1 MIAAVLFD
9 LDETLFARTLSL
21 KRFVED
27 QLGKRYPDIFPNLEQ
42 TVSRFLELD
51 CRGMTPKDGVYQ
63 ALLAEVGRVD
73 QDLVA
78 ELFDHYE
85 QNAWRFASGF
95 DGMEVALN
103 EIRELEAKIGIVT
116 NGQTHIQLRS
126 LLALNLDRMV
136 DTYVISEAVGL
147 RKPDPKI
154 FHLAAANLSVR
165 VEDCVFV
172 GDSPTADIVGA
183 KQVGMKTVW
192 FPNGAIWPYDLPV
205 NADAKI
211 QSLSELQAAL
221 QRFA

>member
-27 QLGKRYPDIFPNLEQ
+27 QLGKQYPSIFPNLEH

-51 CRGMTPKDGVYQ
+51 SRGMKPKNEVYQ
-63 ALLAEVGRVD
+63 VLLAEIGRED

-95 DGMEVALN
+95 DGIEDAFN
-103 EIRELEAKIGIVT
+103 RIREIGAKIGIIT

-126 LLALNLDRMV
+126 LLALNLDRIV
-136 DTYVISEAVGL
+136 DSFVISEAVGL
-147 RKPDPKI
+147 RKPNPKI
-154 FHLAAANLSVR
+154 FHLAAQKLSVR
-165 VEDCVFV
+165 AEDCVFV

-192 FPNGAIWPYDLPV
+192 FPNGAIWPHDLSGDEGIRTLDTVSGILP
-205 NADAKI
+205 
-211 QSLSELQAAL
+211 
-221 QRFA
+221 